1 MSFRFISNRSLGIAA
16 SACAGVCFGQIQ
28 MASGPR
34 LVNTDIAVLEAG
46 EVRKDLPCTVT
57 PAKPALGFDL
67 KFHSGYDVTLPLKEL
82 AGSDNLL
89 TVLFRVVPENH
100 KDDPAYFTQ
109 KIRVP
114 SLEEDA
120 RGDAY

>member
-82 AGSDNLL
+82 AGSDNHL
-89 TVLFRVVPENH
+89 TMVFRVYPEH
-100 KDDPAYFTQ
+100 KPDEAAYFSQ
-109 KIRVP
+109 RWNVP
-114 SLEEDA
+114 AISTNA
-120 RGDAY
+120 TGTI